1 MPKTVK
7 KTNKDRKPNKSMS
20 STNPDRPR
28 TNVGMRDKVTIKRLQ
43 MYKYG
48 GKAIRNK
55 GGKIIKPA
63 PFQNRAKS
71 GEMGRVEPN
80 RKWFGNTRVIAQNSL
95 QKFQEEMGQVK
106 SDPYKVVIRRSKLPV
121 SLLQEKRKQAR
132 VHILDTE
139 SFAHTFGSKAQRKRP
154 NLVSSDLRELV
165 INAETSNSSY
175 DKLQDS
181 NLVVEEPECKAEAS
195 DIKFKAGQS
204 RRIWNEL
211 YKVIDCS
218 DVVVQV
224 LDARNAPGTRCH
236 QVEAYLKS
244 QKSHKHLVFVL
255 NKCDL
260 VPTWVTKHW
269 ISALSKSHPTLAFHA
284 SVTNSFGKG
293 SLIHLLRQFARLHLD
308 LKQISV
314 GFIGYP
320 NVGKSSIINT
330 LRCKKVCKVAPIPGE
345 TKVWQYIRL
354 TKRIHLIDCPGV
366 VYPQGETEVDKVLK
380 GVTRVEYLKTPT
392 FYVSHVLERTQPAYL
407 RKLYGLEGWGDEQEF
422 LEKLARKT
430 GKLLKGGECDVDTVA
445 KMVLNDWQ
453 RGKIPYFVKPEE
465 SKAEVGRESSSKVEI
480 NIEVIGKKS
489 CDKQLSVI
497 QNLDKIKQKS
507 ADYTQTH
514 SQSTEQRQSS
524 DSSDRIDSSISEQ
537 EISISDVDSAVS
549 EAKLEMTKT
558 DKTNKVQQEHSSQQL
573 GISQKSNK
581 KRRAGVHF
589 YSKVSVKNRKRSKLN
604 DS

>member
-1 MPKTVK
+1 
-7 KTNKDRKPNKSMS
+7 MS

-28 TNVGMRDKVTIKRLQ
+28 TSPGMRDKSTIKRLQ

-55 GGKIIKPA
+55 GGKIIQPA

-95 QKFQEEMGQVK
+95 QKFQEEMGQI
-106 SDPYKVVIRRSKLPV
+106 SNDPYKVVMRRSKLPV
-121 SLLQEKRKQAR
+121 SLLQERRKQAR

-139 SFAHTFGSKAQRKRP
+139 SFPHTFGIKAQRKRP
-154 NLVSSDLRELV
+154 NLFSSDLKELV
-165 INAETSNSSY
+165 INADNLNSNY
-175 DKLQDS
+175 DRLQDS
-181 NLVVEEPECKAEAS
+181 NLVVEEPEYKEEAS
-195 DIKFKAGQS
+195 DLKFHAGQS

-211 YKVIDCS
+211 YKVIDSS

-269 ISALSKSHPTLAFHA
+269 ISTLSKSHPTLAFHA
-284 SVTNSFGKG
+284 SITNSFGKG

-366 VYPQGETEVDKVLK
+366 VYPEGETEADKVLK
-380 GVTRVEYLKTPT
+380 GVTRVENLKTPS
-392 FYVSHVLERTQPAYL
+392 FYISHVLEQTQPAYL
-407 RKLYGLEGWGDEQEF
+407 RKLYGVEGWEDEQEF
-422 LEKLARKT
+422 LEKLAKKT

-445 KMVLNDWQ
+445 KMVLSDWQ
-453 RGKIPYFVKPEE
+453 RGKIPYFVKPED
-465 SKAEVGRESSSKVEI
+465 SKAEPGTESSNKVEL
-480 NIEVIGKKS
+480 NIKVIGKKS
-489 CDKQLSVI
+489 SDKPLSVV

-507 ADYTQTH
+507 ADY
-514 SQSTEQRQSS
+514 SQLNPQPTEQCQSS
-524 DSSDRIDSSISEQ
+524 DSDRLEASSSEQ
-537 EISISDVDSAVS
+537 ETNLSDIESVVI
-549 EAKLEMTKT
+549 EAKQQMVKT
-558 DKTNKVQQEHSSQQL
+558 EKLKKVQKEDSSQQTDL
-573 GISQKSNK
+573 SL
-581 KRRAGVHF
+581 KRNRKRTGVHF
-589 YSKVSVKNRKRSKLN
+589 YSMVSVKNRKKPKLN
-604 DS
+604 II

>member
-1 MPKTVK
+1 MGKTAK
-7 KTNKDRKPNKSMS
+7 KTNKDGKSNKSMS

-28 TNVGMRDKVTIKRLQ
+28 TSAGMRDKSTIKRLQ

-80 RKWFGNTRVIAQNSL
+80 RKWFGNTRVIAQSSL
-95 QKFQEEMGQVK
+95 QKFQEEMGQVTN
-106 SDPYKVVIRRSKLPV
+106 DPYKVVMRRSKLPV
-121 SLLQEKRKQAR
+121 SLLQERRKQAR

-139 SFAHTFGSKAQRKRP
+139 SFAHTFGKKAQRKRP
-154 NLVSSDLRELV
+154 NLVSSDLKELL
-165 INAETSNSSY
+165 INADTSNSNY
-175 DKLQDS
+175 DELQDS
-181 NLVVEEPECKAEAS
+181 NLVVEEPECKEEAA

-211 YKVIDCS
+211 YKVIDSS

-244 QKSHKHLVFVL
+244 QKSHKHLMFVL

-269 ISALSKSHPTLAFHA
+269 ISTLSKSHPTLAFHA
-284 SVTNSFGKG
+284 SITNPFGKG

-320 NVGKSSIINT
+320 NVGKSSVINT
-330 LRCKKVCKVAPIPGE
+330 LRRKKVCKVAPIPGE

-366 VYPQGETEVDKVLK
+366 VYPDGETEADKVLK

-392 FYVSHVLERTQPAYL
+392 FYVSHVLQRTQTAYI
-407 RKLYGLEGWGDEQEF
+407 RKLYGLECWRDEQEF
-422 LEKLARKT
+422 LENLARKT
-430 GKLLKGGECDVDTVA
+430 GKLLKGGECDVDSVA
-445 KMVLNDWQ
+445 KMVLSDWQ

-465 SKAEVGRESSSKVEI
+465 SEPEGERAISNRVQVS
-480 NIEVIGKKS
+480 IEVLGKKS
-489 CDKQLSVI
+489 CDQQISVV

-507 ADYTQTH
+507 ADH
-514 SQSTEQRQSS
+514 SDINSQSMEQSHSS
-524 DSSDRIDSSISEQ
+524 DSESVDSSIAEQ
-537 EISISDVDSAVS
+537 ETSISDAVSALS
-549 EAKLEMTKT
+549 EAKLRMTKT
-558 DKTNKVQQEHSSQQL
+558 TKVQQDSSQQP
-573 GISQKSNK
+573 GIGQKVNR
-581 KRRAGVHF
+581 KRTTGVHF
-589 YSKVSVKNRKRSKLN
+589 YSKVSVKNRKKLKL
-604 DS
+604 SVT